1 MYDLT
6 FLTKK
11 EAETLIEK
19 AAFTDEQLVTFMH
32 LWRGD
37 LSDVGI
43 MMELGVSNNRFYN
56 KIKPEIYMKII
67 KIAAES

>member
-1 MYDLT
+1 
-6 FLTKK
+6 
-11 EAETLIEK
+11 
-19 AAFTDEQLVTFMH
+19 MH

>member
-19 AAFTDEQLVTFMH
+19 AAFTDEQLTTFIH
-32 LWRGD
+32 LWKGD

-43 MMELGVSNNRFYN
+43 MLELGVSNNRFYN
-56 KIKPEIYMKII
+56 QIKPIVYRKII
-67 KIAAES
+67 SIAAER